1 VNKLFL
7 TGTVQRP
14 PKVAYTPNGK
24 KVLTFPLHSRD
35 SGLTVDVLFAGDRHP
50 ADLGSTV
57 GGEIL
62 VAGALVGV
70 GTGQDQT
77 VRIEASQILWMEE

>member
-1 VNKLFL
+1 MNKLFL

-14 PKVAYTPNGK
+14 PKVAYTPKGK
-24 KVLTFPLHSRD
+24 KILTFPLRSRE
-35 SGLTVDVLFAGDRHP
+35 SGLTVDALFAGDRYP
-50 ADLGSTV
+50 ADLEGTV

-62 VAGALVGV
+62 VAGALIAMGA
-70 GTGQDQT
+70 GADQT